1 MKKICTKCKGEK
13 EKEEFNKNKT
23 KKDGYQNI
31 CKICSREKSKK
42 FYNEN
47 IEAQRKI
54 IYKQKKD
61 RKKESREKI
70 NEYLLLHPCLD
81 CKNDNLIVLE
91 FDHREPDKKNKAIL
105 EMLSTG
111 YSWNKILKEIEKCD
125 VRCANCHRIKTAKQ
139 LGYNK
144 NYDYGKCKRN

>member
-1 MKKICTKCKGEK
+1 MKKTCTKCKNEK

-42 FYNEN
+42 FYNDNVET
-47 IEAQRKI
+47 QRVV

-61 RKKESREKI
+61 RKKESRQKV
-70 NEYLLLHPCLD
+70 NEYLSFHPCLD
-81 CKNDNLIVLE
+81 CKNNNIIVLE
-91 FDHREPDKKNKAIL
+91 FDHRDRSKKHKAIS
-105 EMLSTG
+105 EMVATG
-111 YSWNKILKEIEKCD
+111 YAWSKIKEEIDKCD

-139 LGYNK
+139 LGYIN
-144 NYDYGKCKRN
+144 NYEYGK